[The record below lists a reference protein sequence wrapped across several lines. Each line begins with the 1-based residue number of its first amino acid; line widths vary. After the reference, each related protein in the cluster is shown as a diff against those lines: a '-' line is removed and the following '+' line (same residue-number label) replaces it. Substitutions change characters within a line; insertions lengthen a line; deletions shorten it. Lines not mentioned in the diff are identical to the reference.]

1 MDKRAINP
9 YDDIYVRGLRGK
21 PRHLF
26 TTERFVLAFFAHN
39 DRNSWVVTKEEAAR
53 AIRRGKATLD
63 RSVTRLR
70 REGLLTSTIIRDAT
84 GAARAN
90 DYAMTDIGAARAGE
104 MLKNLCDKHGHVLEP
119 DAVKDRLH
127 ETTTG
132 SCDTMET

>member
-26 TTERFVLAFFAHN
+26 TTERFILAFFAHN
-39 DRNSWVVTKEEAAR
+39 TCNSWVVTKEEAAR
-53 AIRRGKATLD
+53 AIWRGKATLD
-63 RSVTRLR
+63 RAVTRLR
-70 REGLLTSTIIRDAT
+70 REGSLASTIVRDVT

-104 MLKNLCDKHGHVLEP
+104 MLSHLCDEHGRPLEP